1 MGQLHDRHRAIAS
14 HHSRGLHRRPRQLP
28 RLDADRR
35 RWRAAARLAD
45 MDPPHRPN
53 QALIPR
59 HGLKSASAHKEHA
72 MERPPVFLNCP
83 AYLDNDGA
91 IRCGL
96 PAEVEARYTV
106 NSTDGPLE
114 SAKIK
119 CPR

>member
-1 MGQLHDRHRAIAS
+1 
-14 HHSRGLHRRPRQLP
+14 
-28 RLDADRR
+28 
-35 RWRAAARLAD
+35 
-45 MDPPHRPN
+45 
-53 QALIPR
+53 
-59 HGLKSASAHKEHA
+59 

-91 IRCGL
+91 IPCGL

-119 CPR
+119 CPRGHWFNGPIESLTIPEQPATATGITGQTRPLAKPWRHR